1 MLVIG
6 ITGPIAAGK
15 STVDAMLRELG
26 ADPVIDA
33 DAVVHELY
41 RSSHPLQ
48 EAIVATFGPRSRR
61 ADGTIDRKALGQLVF
76 GDPVALQRL
85 QDLVYPATRVAV
97 RARLDAAAPGTIAVV
112 DAVKLLQGELASL
125 CTERWWIAANHS
137 EQRRRLIEQRGLAP
151 EQADA
156 RLAAQP
162 RLDDWRAQID
172 RVIDN
177 SGSLIDTRRQ
187 VEAAWNQFVAMHKAE
202 NRPS

>member
-41 RSSHPLQ
+41 ASSSALQ
-48 EAIVATFGPRSRR
+48 EAIAAAFGPQVRRPDGGIDRR
-61 ADGTIDRKALGQLVF
+61 ALGARVF
-76 GDPVALQRL
+76 RDPVALQQL
-85 QDLVYPATRVAV
+85 QDIVYPATRAAVRERVAASRPDAVAV
-97 RARLDAAAPGTIAVV
+97 I
-112 DAVKLLQGELASL
+112 DAVKLLEGELAPL
-125 CTERWWIAANHS
+125 CTERWWIAADPAV
-137 EQRRRLIEQRGLAP
+137 QRRRLIEERSLSP
-151 EQADA
+151 EDADA

-162 RLDDWRAQID
+162 RLEDWRHLID

-177 SGSLIDTRRQ
+177 TGSLDQTRGQ
-187 VEAAWNQFVAMHKAE
+187 VQAAWDDLLARHG
-202 NRPS
+202 P